1 MTAAEIVAEALAR
14 GFWVELNPAR
24 DGLIIWPD
32 DPPPDLVNLLKRAKP
47 QIVEALRRERARIN
61 HWIANQII
69 NGPRNSC
76 LNCRKPIVFG
86 QRWIAVASGE
96 ASAHF
101 HEPCH
106 AEWLAKQETAARKAM
121 GLAAI
126 NQENA

>member
-69 NGPRNSC
+69 NGPR
-76 LNCRKPIVFG
+76 
-86 QRWIAVASGE
+86 WIAVASGE